1 MSWHRHPS
9 AEEFP
14 CSHSMIRTG
23 IFRTSVRPPTAV
35 RHCGRCWITGG
46 LTVVAL
52 TVTSLGSHH
61 SGSLARLSRFSPTET
76 IARLAAHAQAY
87 GLSVF
92 ARIPLQDR
100 EGRGEWLVLGL
111 AEDETAIVQS
121 EGPEQ
126 IVSLPLTMRITA
138 EAGGGS
144 RIQFH
149 ATDELPRLPRRHAA
163 PAAHRG
169 SGAAGAA

>member
-1 MSWHRHPS
+1 MNPLDDLDRHPQDRR
-9 AEEFP
+9 
-14 CSHSMIRTG
+14 RT
-23 IFRTSVRPPTAV
+23 ALW
-35 RHCGRCWITGG
+35 RCWITGG

-52 TVTSLGSHH
+52 TVTSLGPLH
-61 SGSLARLSRFSPTET
+61 SGRLARSTRYSPTEA
-76 IARLAAHAQAY
+76 IERLSAHAQSH

-92 ARIPLQDR
+92 ARIPLHDR

-121 EGPEQ
+121 DDPEQ
-126 IVSLPLTMRITA
+126 VVSLPLTMRITA

-149 ATDELPRLPRRHAA
+149 ALNELPRLADGTL
-163 PAAHRG
+163 PAQLIEGLEALPALLDDALG
-169 SGAAGAA
+169 

>member
-1 MSWHRHPS
+1 MQPLDDQDRHLQDKRSPTHRRAPLW
-9 AEEFP
+9 
-14 CSHSMIRTG
+14 
-23 IFRTSVRPPTAV
+23 
-35 RHCGRCWITGG
+35 RCWITGG

-76 IARLAAHAQAY
+76 IARLDAHAQAY

-92 ARIPLQDR
+92 ARIPLHDR

-121 EGPEQ
+121 DDPEQ
-126 IVSLPLTMRITA
+126 VVSLPLTMRITA

-149 ATDELPRLPRRHAA
+149 ATDELPRLPDGTLPPQLIEGLEAL
-163 PAAHRG
+163 PALLDDALG
-169 SGAAGAA
+169 

>member
-1 MSWHRHPS
+1 MQPLDDQDRHLQDKRSPTHRRAPLW
-9 AEEFP
+9 
-14 CSHSMIRTG
+14 
-23 IFRTSVRPPTAV
+23 
-35 RHCGRCWITGG
+35 RCWITGG

-121 EGPEQ
+121 EGPDEDDPYAASQ
-126 IVSLPLTMRITA
+126 IPDDLMW
-138 EAGGGS
+138 
-144 RIQFH
+144 
-149 ATDELPRLPRRHAA
+149 
-163 PAAHRG
+163 
-169 SGAAGAA
+169 

>member
-1 MSWHRHPS
+1 MQPLDDQDRHLQDKRSPTHRRAPLW
-9 AEEFP
+9 
-14 CSHSMIRTG
+14 
-23 IFRTSVRPPTAV
+23 
-35 RHCGRCWITGG
+35 RCWITGG

-121 EGPEQ
+121 DDPEQ

-149 ATDELPRLPRRHAA
+149 ATDELPRLPDGTLPPQLIEGLEAL
-163 PAAHRG
+163 PALLDDARG
-169 SGAAGAA
+169 

>member
-1 MSWHRHPS
+1 MQPLDDQDRHLQDKRSPTHRRAPLW
-9 AEEFP
+9 
-14 CSHSMIRTG
+14 
-23 IFRTSVRPPTAV
+23 
-35 RHCGRCWITGG
+35 RCWITGG

-121 EGPEQ
+121 DDPEQ

-149 ATDELPRLPRRHAA
+149 ATDELPRLPDGTL
-163 PAAHRG
+163 PP
-169 SGAAGAA
+169 